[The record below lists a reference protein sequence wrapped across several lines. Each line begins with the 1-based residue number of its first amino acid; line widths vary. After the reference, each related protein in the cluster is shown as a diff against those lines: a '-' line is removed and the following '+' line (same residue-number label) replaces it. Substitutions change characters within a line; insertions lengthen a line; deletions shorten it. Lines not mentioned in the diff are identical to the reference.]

1 MLLSRALDVGVCVV
15 EFVWW
20 DEWEEVEGKCSKW
33 IGVAGM
39 GVGGRW
45 WMEAGCGG
53 EWAVMEG
60 DGRGDGR
67 QRPVFI

>member
-1 MLLSRALDVGVCVV
+1 M
-15 EFVWW
+15 WW

-39 GVGGRW
+39 GVGGRR

-60 DGRGDGR
+60 DGRGDGK

>member
-39 GVGGRW
+39 GVVEREREGG
-45 WMEAGCGG
+45 GY
-53 EWAVMEG
+53 G
-60 DGRGDGR
+60 DR
-67 QRPVFI
+67 